1 LLTQVNNLNI
11 MGGYLIHR
19 LDTHY
24 IIVIYGMLAG
34 FAGDMRVLSLRMD
47 CFSRL
52 VGVFDFKAIL

>member
-1 LLTQVNNLNI
+1 

-34 FAGDMRVLSLRMD
+34 FAGDMRVLSPRMD

-52 VGVFDFKAIL
+52 VGVIDFKAIL